1 MRKHLFN
8 LFFIYSFVFLGC
20 EDPLDS
26 VVTKKDSNEL
36 FELTLQASNKIVNS
50 ENSIDVMARIK
61 RLKDGNSDVSN
72 KVLGVWDLIYDY
84 PDTLDNKILEIISNH
99 SENIL
104 SNKKTLEKNAL
115 ELFS

>member
-84 PDTLDNKILEIISNH
+84 PDTLDNKILEISYSFLMIKLYQKLKLT
-99 SENIL
+99 IL
-104 SNKKTLEKNAL
+104 M
-115 ELFS
+115 